1 MNSSNTGWGL
11 VGDIALGGL
20 KGGLTAVVLALSLYG
35 GGSLIGY
42 GAGLIG
48 SAFALA
54 GGGMIGSGAAVGVAA
69 VATGVGVMVSGGA
82 IANQLGI
89 LYAEWKQGS
98 WPGDDPTIAPGDG
111 FIWRG
116 PGEVG
121 SAKGEWYN
129 PNTGDQL
136 HPDLNHPWPKG
147 PHWGW
152 RNKLLKIFIDL
163 FKGGNIHG

>member
-20 KGGLTAVVLALSLYG
+20 KGGLTAAVLALSLYG

-69 VATGVGVMVSGGA
+69 VAAGVGVMVSGGV

-89 LYAEWKQGS
+89 LFSKSNPGMSSRPPVSWTNVDEGIGAYQTYGSSEKAAEYLMNKKYGQGNWS
-98 WPGDDPTIAPGDG
+98 
-111 FIWRG
+111 RG
-116 PGEVG
+116 
-121 SAKGEWYN
+121 AKTEYN
-129 PNTGDQL
+129 ALKKWFDRIIRL
-136 HPDLNHPWPKG
+136 
-147 PHWGW
+147 WGK
-152 RNKLLKIFIDL
+152 R
-163 FKGGNIHG
+163 